1 VRYASA
7 SEAASRP
14 RELLKVA
21 LFTGLATALILLAAL
36 ELSRVSDWKPARPVY
51 SIEAAS
57 PNLC

>member
-1 VRYASA
+1 
-7 SEAASRP
+7 
-14 RELLKVA
+14 LKVA